1 MPTQHVTIH
10 IVPGACSCADKPDDA
25 AAAAAAA
32 PAPLAAACC
41 NSAWLL
47 RLTLRP
53 LSCNE
58 ARSAACWHR
67 FLSQVLP
74 SVLTQDALPRCNGRL
89 GSCSNLLLCGHAK
102 AGSSR
107 CRTCCCCD
115 CLHSRCARSKVIR
128 NAMERDWD
136 ATFLEREEVTR
147 SGTTRTCCT
156 DVWLAALVWLD
167 AGDSAP
173 SRLPSVVAARSSA
186 T

>member
-1 MPTQHVTIH
+1 M
-10 IVPGACSCADKPDDA
+10 
-25 AAAAAAA
+25 
-32 PAPLAAACC
+32 
-41 NSAWLL
+41 
-47 RLTLRP
+47 
-53 LSCNE
+53 
-58 ARSAACWHR
+58 AACWHL
-67 FLSQVLP
+67 FFSKVLP

-107 CRTCCCCD
+107 CRTCCCCN

-167 AGDSAP
+167 AGDRAP
-173 SRLPSVVAARSSA
+173 SRLPSVVAARLSA
-186 T
+186 TWNGQAIQGKVIHSGIKKWPPGRLCGVRCQGGSRHCCLRHRNGKRLMLRL

>member
-1 MPTQHVTIH
+1 MLPQRLPLRQHHSQLLVATL
-10 IVPGACSCADKPDDA
+10 PGCLVSLSDLSLAVRLDA
-25 AAAAAAA
+25 AAPGCLLA
-32 PAPLAAACC
+32 PRRCFFSC
-41 NSAWLL
+41 LL
-47 RLTLRP
+47 Q
-53 LSCNE
+53 
-58 ARSAACWHR
+58 SAAKK
-67 FLSQVLP
+67 

-107 CRTCCCCD
+107 CRTCCCCN